1 MEKLL
6 ISSSFGIGLL
16 STVQADQL
24 PFMKEGALS
33 RSPSQRTIRQV
44 FLKESAQYSQI
55 FGYNTNNNQ
64 LFIN

>member
-6 ISSSFGIGLL
+6 INSSFGIGLL

-33 RSPSQRTIRQV
+33 RPLSQRTIRQV
-44 FLKESAQYSQI
+44 FLKESAQYSQR
-55 FGYNTNNNQ
+55 FLMHY
-64 LFIN
+64 

>member
-33 RSPSQRTIRQV
+33 RSPSRRTIRQV
-44 FLKESAQYSQI
+44 FLKESAQYSQ
-55 FGYNTNNNQ
+55 NS
-64 LFIN
+64 

>member
-1 MEKLL
+1 MEKLP
-6 ISSSFGIGLL
+6 INSNVSIGLL

-24 PFMKEGALS
+24 PFMKEEALS

-44 FLKESAQYSQI
+44 FLTESAQYSQI

>member
-44 FLKESAQYSQI
+44 FLKESAQYSQNSLDLAI
-55 FGYNTNNNQ
+55 MVF
-64 LFIN
+64 L